1 MAMTCSSCGSMK
13 TTEFTSEINV
23 HFRGLENIDNP
34 GVLVL
39 AKLLV
44 CLDCGFSQFLLTE
57 IQLSLLEKGTPTS
70 LPTIARKS
78 GDRGILRRQDC
89 A

>member
-1 MAMTCSSCGSMK
+1 MAMACSACGSKK
-13 TTEFTSEINV
+13 TTEFTSEMNV

-34 GVLVL
+34 GVLVF

-44 CLDCGFSQFLLTE
+44 CLDCGFSQFLLTDA
-57 IQLSLLEKGTPTS
+57 QLSLLERGTPTS

-78 GDRGILRRQDC
+78 ADQRVFRSQEC